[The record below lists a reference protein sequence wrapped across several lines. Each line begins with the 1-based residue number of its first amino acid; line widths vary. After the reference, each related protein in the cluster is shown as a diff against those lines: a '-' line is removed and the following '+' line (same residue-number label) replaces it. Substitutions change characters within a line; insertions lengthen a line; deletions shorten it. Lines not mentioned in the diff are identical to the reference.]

1 MSFEEKVPKTWPKA
15 NLTPNARVVLEKRY
29 LKQENGK
36 AVESPEDMLYRVATV
51 IAQIEEEKYGKGK
64 KETQALAK
72 EFYTMMANLEFMP
85 NSPTLMNAGRDL
97 GQLSACFV
105 LPVEDSME
113 KIFDAIK
120 NAAIIHKS
128 GGGTGFSFSRLRPKN
143 SAVRSTGGVASGP
156 VSFMKVFNSAT
167 EAVKQG
173 GTRRGANMG
182 ILRVDHP
189 DILEFIQCKEDNKEI
204 TNFNISVGI
213 TEEFMAALRAGQA
226 YDLVD
231 PHTGKAVTQLSAQ
244 EVFDK
249 IVDHAWRNGEPGV
262 VFLDRLNKDNPTPH
276 LGEIEATNPCG
287 EQPLLPNEACNLG
300 SINLKLM
307 VTEKDGKV
315 VVDWE
320 KLGRITRL
328 SIRFL
333 DDVIDANLYPLPII
347 EEMVKGNR
355 KVGLGV
361 MGFADMLI
369 LLQTSYAS
377 DEAVDYAEKV
387 MKFIQAEARLES
399 QRLAEERG
407 TFPNYAGSVYDGG
420 MKLRNA
426 TLTTIAPTGTI
437 SMICGASSGVE
448 PLFAVAYTKTV
459 MDGTS
464 LVEVNPIFEQYANE
478 YGFYSPELMH
488 KIAENGTV
496 LGLPEVPNWVQEVF
510 ITAQEIEPEW
520 HIKIQAAFQKYTD
533 NAVSK
538 TINFANAATREDI
551 ATAYRLAYDL
561 NCKGL
566 TVYRDGSREEQVLS
580 TGTAA
585 AQKENAKNAA
595 ANAAEG
601 LVAPKVPFI
610 PEVNTVMPRPRPA
623 VTMGVT
629 EKIKIGCGN
638 LYVSVNADEK
648 GICEVFTNTGRA
660 GGCSS
665 QSEATARLIS
675 IALRSGLS
683 VDAIME
689 QIRGIRC
696 PACIRREGVTVT
708 SCPDAIARVI
718 KKYIDI
724 SPNGNGNG
732 NGNGNST
739 GGKSN
744 GVNGSNSSNGLN
756 GNGSDAALKMMN
768 ASGFTAAEKAVVKK
782 ARAGVAV
789 DNACPECGMPINH
802 ESGCVVCTHCG
813 YSKCG

>member
-1 MSFEEKVPKTWPKA
+1 MVFEEKVPKSWPKA
-15 NLTPNARVVLEKRY
+15 NLTPNARVILAKRY
-29 LKQENGK
+29 LKQEQGK
-36 AVESPEDMLYRVATV
+36 PVETPEDMFYRVAMV
-51 IAQIEEEKYGKGK
+51 IAEIEEEKFGKGK
-64 KETQALAK
+64 KEVQALAR
-72 EFYTMMANLEFMP
+72 EFYNLMANLEFMP

-189 DILEFIQCKEDNKEI
+189 DILEFISCKEDNKEI

-213 TEEFMAALRAGQA
+213 TEKFMEAVRMEDN
-226 YDLVD
+226 YDLID
-231 PHTGKAVTQLSAQ
+231 PHSGKVTGQLPAT
-244 EVFDK
+244 EVFNT
-249 IVDHAWRNGEPGV
+249 IVDHAWRNGEPGI
-262 VFLDRLNKDNPTPH
+262 VFLDRLNKGNPTPQ

-307 VTEKDGKV
+307 VKEQDGKV

-320 KLGRITRL
+320 RLSYVTRL

-333 DDVIDANLYPLPII
+333 DDVIDANQYPLPNI

-369 LLQTSYAS
+369 LLQTSYATE
-377 DEAVDYAEKV
+377 EAAEYAEKV
-387 MKFIQAEARLES
+387 MRFIQTEARVES

-407 TFPNYAGSVYDGG
+407 VFPNYAGSVYDGA

-437 SMICGASSGVE
+437 SMICGVSSGVE

-464 LVEVNPIFEQYANE
+464 LVEVNPIFEEYAKE
-478 YGFYSPELMH
+478 YQFYSPELMK
-488 KIAENGTV
+488 KIADQGTV
-496 LGLPEVPNWVQEVF
+496 LGVADVPNWVQEVF
-510 ITAQEIEPEW
+510 ITAQEIAPEW
-520 HIKIQAAFQKYTD
+520 HIKIQAAFQKNTD

-538 TINFANAATREDI
+538 TINFANSAMREDI
-551 ATAYRLAYDL
+551 AEAYRLAYDL

-580 TGTAA
+580 TGTTTSQNKGNTAEAA
-585 AQKENAKNAA
+585 GETGTLSEPGA
-595 ANAAEG
+595 
-601 LVAPKVPFI
+601 VIPPKTPFI
-610 PEVNTVMPRPRPA
+610 PEVNTVLARPRPA
-623 VTMGVT
+623 ITMGVT

-638 LYVSVNADEK
+638 LYVIVNADEK

-675 IALRSGLS
+675 ISLRSGIS
-683 VDAIME
+683 VDAIIE

-696 PACIRREGVTVT
+696 PACIRREGVNVT

-718 KKYIDI
+718 KKYIDVGG
-724 SPNGNGNG
+724 SGNGNG
-732 NGNGNST
+732 LNGSLNGNGYNNAT
-739 GGKSN
+739 T
-744 GVNGSNSSNGLN
+744 NGLN
-756 GNGSDAALKMMN
+756 GGNDPSMKIVTSKGLTS
-768 ASGFTAAEKAVVKK
+768 AEKAVVKK

-789 DNACPECGMPINH
+789 DNACPECGSPINH

>member
-1 MSFEEKVPKTWPKA
+1 MKESWGFALSFEGQAPETWPKA
-15 NLTPNARVVLEKRY
+15 NLTPNARVVLAKRY
-29 LKQENGK
+29 LKQENGQV
-36 AVESPEDMLYRVATV
+36 VETSEDMIYRVACV
-51 IAQIEEEKYGKGK
+51 IAQIEETKYGKGK
-64 KETQALAK
+64 EETYALAK
-72 EFYTMMANLEFMP
+72 QFYTMMANLEFMP

-105 LPVEDSME
+105 LPIEDSME
-113 KIFDAIK
+113 QIFDAIK

-143 SAVRSTGGVASGP
+143 SMVRSTGGVASGP
-156 VSFMKVFNSAT
+156 ISFMKVFNSAT

-189 DILEFIQCKEDNKEI
+189 DIVDFIQCKEDNKEI

-213 TEEFMAALRAGQA
+213 TEDFMLAFREGRPYELR
-226 YDLVD
+226 D
-231 PHTGKAVTQLSAQ
+231 PHTGVSVGELSAP
-244 EVFDK
+244 EIFKK
-249 IVDHAWRNGEPGV
+249 IVEHAWQNGEPGI
-262 VFLDRLNKDNPTPH
+262 VFLDRLNEGNPTP
-276 LGEIEATNPCG
+276 LQGEIEATNPCG

-300 SINLKLM
+300 SLNLKLM
-307 VTEKDGKV
+307 VIETNGKMV
-315 VVDWE
+315 INWE
-320 KLGRITRL
+320 RL
-328 SIRFL
+328 SQVIRLSVRFL
-333 DDVIDANLYPLPII
+333 DNVIDVNQYPLPII
-347 EEMVKGNR
+347 DEVVKGNR
-355 KVGLGV
+355 KIGLGV

-369 LLQTSYAS
+369 LLQTSYATE
-377 DEAVDYAEKV
+377 EAVEYAEKV
-387 MKFIQAEARLES
+387 MKYIQTEARIES

-407 TFPNYAGSVYDGG
+407 NFPNYEGSIYDGV

-459 MDGTS
+459 MDGTA
-464 LVEVNPIFEQYANE
+464 LVEVNPLFETFAHE
-478 YGFYSPELMH
+478 YGFYSTELMQ
-488 KIAENGTV
+488 KIAKMGTV
-496 LGLPEVPNWVQEVF
+496 LGLQEVPNWVQEVF
-510 ITAQEIEPEW
+510 TTAQEIAPEW
-520 HIKIQAAFQKYTD
+520 HIRIQAAFQKYTD

-538 TINFANAATREDI
+538 TINFANSATLEDI
-551 ATAYRLAYDL
+551 AEAYRLADEL

-580 TGTAA
+580 IGAIAA
-585 AQKENAKNAA
+585 PTKIDKKGEETSMSGQAIP
-595 ANAAEG
+595 
-601 LVAPKVPFI
+601 PKTPFI
-610 PEVNTVMPRPRPA
+610 PEVNTVVPRPRP
-623 VTMGVT
+623 TTTIGVT

-683 VDAIME
+683 ADTITE
-689 QIRGIRC
+689 QIKGIRC
-696 PACIRREGVTVT
+696 PACMRREGVNVT

-718 KKYIDI
+718 KKYNKVGINFA
-724 SPNGNGNG
+724 SMQ
-732 NGNGNST
+732 
-739 GGKSN
+739 
-744 GVNGSNSSNGLN
+744 GSRE
-756 GNGSDAALKMMN
+756 
-768 ASGFTAAEKAVVKK
+768 TAPPVVKSSVAQREK
-782 ARAGVAV
+782 PAKEKVTGKIVRTGVATE
-789 DNACPECGMPINH
+789 NACPECGMPINH
-802 ESGCVVCTHCG
+802 ESGCVVCIHCG

>member
-1 MSFEEKVPKTWPKA
+1 MKESWGFELSFNGQVPKTWPKA

-29 LKQENGK
+29 LKQENGQV
-36 AVESPEDMLYRVATV
+36 AESAEDMLYRVASV
-51 IAQIEEEKYGKGK
+51 IADIENELYGKDK
-64 KETQALAK
+64 RETEALAK
-72 EFYTMMANLEFMP
+72 EFYTIMANLEFMP

-113 KIFDAIK
+113 EIFDAIK

-143 SAVRSTGGVASGP
+143 STVRSTGGVASGP

-189 DILEFIQCKEDNKEI
+189 DILDFIQCKEDNKEI

-213 TEEFMAALRAGQA
+213 TEEFMKAVREGRN
-226 YDLVD
+226 YDLID
-231 PHTGKAVTQLSAQ
+231 PHTDSPAGQLSAP

-249 IVDHAWRNGEPGV
+249 IVDHAWKNGEPGI
-262 VFLDRLNKDNPTPH
+262 VFLDRLNQGNPTPH
-276 LGEIEATNPCG
+276 LGKIEATNPCG

-307 VTEKDGKV
+307 VTEKDGKMV
-315 VVDWE
+315 INWE
-320 KLGRITRL
+320 RL
-328 SIRFL
+328 SYVTKLSVRFL
-333 DDVIDANLYPLPII
+333 DNVIDANQYPLQII
-347 EEMVKGNR
+347 DEVVKGNR
-355 KVGLGV
+355 KIGLGV

-369 LLQTSYAS
+369 LLQTSYATE
-377 DEAVDYAEKV
+377 EAVDYAEKI
-387 MKFIQAEARLES
+387 MKFIQTEARIES

-407 TFPNYAGSVYDGG
+407 TFPNYEGSIYDGV

-437 SMICGASSGVE
+437 SMICAASSGVE

-464 LVEVNPIFEQYANE
+464 LVEVNPIFEAFAKE
-478 YGFYSPELMH
+478 YGFYSLELMQ
-488 KIAENGTV
+488 KIAEVGTV
-496 LGLPEVPNWVQEVF
+496 IGLPEVPNWVQEVF
-510 ITAQEIEPEW
+510 TTAQEIAPEW
-520 HIKIQAAFQKYTD
+520 HIRIQGAFQKYTD

-538 TINFANAATREDI
+538 TINFSNTATRDDI
-551 ATAYRLAYDL
+551 AEAYRLADEL

-580 TGTAA
+580 TGTTMTAEA
-585 AQKENAKNAA
+585 VTQSQT
-595 ANAAEG
+595 AEG
-601 LVAPKVPFI
+601 AEAQASPTSEQILVPKTPFVPN
-610 PEVNTVMPRPRPA
+610 VNTVVPRPRP
-623 VTMGVT
+623 TTTIGVT

-683 VDAIME
+683 VDAITE
-689 QIRGIRC
+689 QVKGIRC
-696 PACIRREGVTVT
+696 PACIRREGVSVT

-718 KKYIDI
+718 RKYNEVGINVTNTQTGVQETAPIAKRSSMAAREISATEKVIGKKVR
-724 SPNGNGNG
+724 
-732 NGNGNST
+732 T
-739 GGKSN
+739 
-744 GVNGSNSSNGLN
+744 
-756 GNGSDAALKMMN
+756 
-768 ASGFTAAEKAVVKK
+768 
-782 ARAGVAV
+782 GVAPA
-789 DNACPECGMPINH
+789 NACPECGKPINH

>member
-1 MSFEEKVPKTWPKA
+1 MSFTDKAPKSWPRVA
-15 NLTPNARVVLEKRY
+15 LTSNARIVLERRY
-29 LKQENGK
+29 LKLENGQ
-36 AVESPEDMLYRVATV
+36 AVETPEDMFYRVATV
-51 IAQIEEEKYGKGK
+51 LAGIEENYDKDEKEIQTLTKD
-64 KETQALAK
+64 
-72 EFYTMMANLEFMP
+72 FYMLMANLEFMP

-105 LPVEDSME
+105 LPIKDTMED
-113 KIFDAIK
+113 IFDAIK

-128 GGGTGFSFSRLRPKN
+128 GGGTGFSFTRLRPKN

-156 VSFMKVFNSAT
+156 VSFMKVFNAAT

-189 DILEFIQCKEDNKEI
+189 DIIEFIQCKEDSKDI

-213 TEEFMAALRAGQA
+213 TEAFMAAVYEGRS
-226 YDLVD
+226 YDLID
-231 PHTGKAVTQLSAQ
+231 PHTGDVAGQLLAKD
-244 EVFDK
+244 VFNK
-249 IVDHAWRNGEPGV
+249 IVDHAWRNGEPGI
-262 VFLDRLNKDNPTPH
+262 VFLDRLNKDNPTPL

-307 VTEKDGKV
+307 VTEKNGKT
-315 VVDWE
+315 VVDWD
-320 KLGRITRL
+320 KLARTTRL
-328 SIRFL
+328 AVRFL
-333 DDVIDANLYPLPII
+333 DNVIEVNQYPLTII

-355 KVGLGV
+355 KIGLGV

-377 DEAVDYAEKV
+377 EDAVECAEKV
-387 MKFIQAEARLES
+387 MCFIQTEARVES
-399 QRLAEERG
+399 QRLAVERG
-407 TFPNYAGSVYDGG
+407 TFPNYKGSIYDGK
-420 MKLRNA
+420 MQLRNA

-464 LVEVNPIFEQYANE
+464 LVEVNPIFQEFAKE
-478 YGFYSPELMH
+478 YGFDSPGLAQ
-488 KIAENGTV
+488 KIALSGTI

-510 ITAQEIEPEW
+510 ITTQEIAPEW
-520 HIKIQAAFQKYTD
+520 HIRIQAAFQKYVD

-538 TINFANAATREDI
+538 TINFANTATHEDI
-551 ATAYRLAYDL
+551 AEAYQLAYNL

-566 TVYRDGSREEQVLS
+566 TVYRDGSRDEQVLS
-580 TGTAA
+580 SGTVTASKKA
-585 AQKENAKNAA
+585 VPDDS
-595 ANAAEG
+595 
-601 LVAPKVPFI
+601 LTIIPPKLPFI
-610 PEVNTVMPRPRPA
+610 PEVNTVIPRPRPS

-675 IALRSGLS
+675 ITLRSGLS
-683 VDAIME
+683 VDAIIE
-689 QIRGIRC
+689 QIQGIRC
-696 PACIRREGVTVT
+696 PACIRREGVNVT

-718 KKYIDI
+718 KKYKDVGGTV
-724 SPNGNGNG
+724 NGNGNG
-732 NGNGNST
+732 FSGNNGTNL
-739 GGKSN
+739 
-744 GVNGSNSSNGLN
+744 NGSQTN
-756 GNGSDAALKMMN
+756 DPRIMPAAGMTN
-768 ASGFTAAEKAVVKK
+768 AEKAVVKK
-782 ARAGVAV
+782 ARIGVAV
-789 DNACPECGMPINH
+789 DNACPECGNAINH
-802 ESGCVVCTHCG
+802 ESGCVVCKHCG

>member
-1 MSFEEKVPKTWPKA
+1 VLSFEGQVPETWPKA
-15 NLTPNARVVLEKRY
+15 NLTPNARVVLAKRY

-36 AVESPEDMLYRVATV
+36 VVETAEDMLFRVACV
-51 IAQIEEEKYGKGK
+51 VAHIEEDKYGKS
-64 KETQALAK
+64 KEETEALAK
-72 EFYTMMANLEFMP
+72 EFYNMMANLEFMP

-105 LPVEDSME
+105 LPIEDSME
-113 KIFDAIK
+113 QIFDAIK

-143 SAVRSTGGVASGP
+143 SMVRSTGGVASGP
-156 VSFMKVFNSAT
+156 ISFMKVFNSAT

-189 DILEFIQCKEDNKEI
+189 DILDFIQCKEDNKEI

-213 TEEFMAALRAGQA
+213 TEEFMLAVREGRP
-226 YDLVD
+226 YDLID
-231 PHTGKAVTQLSAQ
+231 PHTGLVAGKLSAP
-244 EVFDK
+244 EIFNK
-249 IVDHAWRNGEPGV
+249 IVDHAWQNGEPGI
-262 VFLDRLNKDNPTPH
+262 VFLDRLNEGNPTP
-276 LGEIEATNPCG
+276 LQGEIEATNPCG

-307 VTEKDGKV
+307 VTEKNGKM

-320 KLGRITRL
+320 RLSYVTRL
-328 SIRFL
+328 SVRFL
-333 DDVIDANLYPLPII
+333 DNVIDANQYPLTII
-347 EEMVKGNR
+347 DEVVKGNR
-355 KVGLGV
+355 KIGLGV

-369 LLQTSYAS
+369 LLQTSYATE
-377 DEAVDYAEKV
+377 DAMVYAEKT
-387 MKFIQAEARLES
+387 MKFIQTEARIES

-407 TFPNYAGSVYDGG
+407 TFPNYEGSIYDGV

-437 SMICGASSGVE
+437 SMICSASSGVE

-459 MDGTS
+459 LDGTA
-464 LVEVNPIFEQYANE
+464 LIEVNPLFEAFANE
-478 YGFYSPELMH
+478 YGFNSQELMH
-488 KIAENGTV
+488 KIAEQGTV

-510 ITAQEIEPEW
+510 TTAQEIAPEW
-520 HIKIQAAFQKYTD
+520 HIRIQAAFQKYTD

-538 TINFANAATREDI
+538 TVNFANSATREEI
-551 ATAYRLAYDL
+551 AEVYRLADEL
-561 NCKGL
+561 NCKGV

-580 TGTAA
+580 TGTST
-585 AQKENAKNAA
+585 AQSQAQSRI
-595 ANAAEG
+595 EG
-601 LVAPKVPFI
+601 NQQPASDQFIPKTPFI
-610 PEVNTVMPRPRPA
+610 PEVNTVVPRPRP
-623 VTMGVT
+623 TTTIGVT

-683 VDAIME
+683 VDAITE
-689 QIRGIRC
+689 QVKGIRC
-696 PACIRREGVTVT
+696 PACMRREGVSVT

-718 KKYIDI
+718 KKYNEVGINVQFGAQVI
-724 SPNGNGNG
+724 VPTTEHPSVVAREK
-732 NGNGNST
+732 SSV
-739 GGKSN
+739 GKVTEKKPRAS
-744 GVNGSNSSNGLN
+744 V
-756 GNGSDAALKMMN
+756 AL
-768 ASGFTAAEKAVVKK
+768 E
-782 ARAGVAV
+782 
-789 DNACPECGMPINH
+789 NACPECGMAINH